1 MIKLRNRVSGK
12 NFFSPKCQEPG
23 SQAWLGHCFDSRWAS
38 GQAEETDT
46 HISAF
51 QERPARCLEQEAGSL
66 NSSSSCALNLLC
78 GPGQVPFPLW
88 AFMLEKLSLV
98 WSAEL
103 SCFVGPWNL
112 WFLFVKLVLLPTVSI
127 SRSLC
132 GLCRKVCEFH
142 LLREFQTASLTCL
155 PWVKAFLG
163 SHRPVPSLTGHD
175 KGEPGPVSVLE
186 PYVYSTELC
195 PEVCGAPSSTWCSQI
210 VRTELQSSS
219 AAFPKLSLHSVGC
232 E

>member
-1 MIKLRNRVSGK
+1 M
-12 NFFSPKCQEPG
+12 
-23 SQAWLGHCFDSRWAS
+23 
-38 GQAEETDT
+38 
-46 HISAF
+46 
-51 QERPARCLEQEAGSL
+51 EREAGSL

-78 GPGQVPFPLW
+78 GPGQVPFPLC

-112 WFLFVKLVLLPTVSI
+112 GFLFVKLVLLPTVSI
-127 SRSLC
+127 SWSLC

-163 SHRPVPSLTGHD
+163 SHRPVPSLTGRD
-175 KGEPGPVSVLE
+175 KGEPGPVSGLR
-186 PYVYSTELC
+186 TLC
-195 PEVCGAPSSTWCSQI
+195 VQYRGCAQRSAGLLPPPGALRLLGQSCSLLVQHFPSWVCILWDVSRIQ
-210 VRTELQSSS
+210 
-219 AAFPKLSLHSVGC
+219 
-232 E
+232 